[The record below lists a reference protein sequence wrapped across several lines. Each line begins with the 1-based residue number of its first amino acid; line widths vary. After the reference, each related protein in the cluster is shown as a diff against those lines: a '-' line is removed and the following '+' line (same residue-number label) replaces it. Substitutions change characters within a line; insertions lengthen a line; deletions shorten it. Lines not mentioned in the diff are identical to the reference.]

1 MSCLKPKS
9 VENYT
14 AMESEEPFDDE
25 MPNCDV
31 FGTVLKSYLRTS
43 MY

>member
-1 MSCLKPKS
+1 MSWLKPKS

-14 AMESEEPFDDE
+14 GMESEEPFGDE
-25 MPNCDV
+25 MSTFDIV
-31 FGTVLKSYLRTS
+31 GLFLKSYLRTS